1 MSEAVLPGSP
11 AVWNPSPEPVPG
23 TAPAGA
29 PLAAV
34 SGIPV
39 QLTVVLGRARMR
51 IGELLQLTDGA
62 VVELD
67 RKVTDAVEIL
77 INNRL
82 VARGEVVLV
91 EGRIGVAITELVA
104 GP

>member
-11 AVWNPSPEPVPG
+11 AVWNATPERVPG
-23 TAPAGA
+23 TAPASA

-91 EGRIGVAITELVA
+91 EGRIGVSITELVA